1 MSSVTNMHKERD
13 SYYESLRG
21 IAILMVI
28 AIHTFPVSDFDS
40 LASWISISFR
50 QLLNCAVPI
59 FLAISGYF
67 LAKKGE
73 MSRTQYLSFLQ
84 KQIPRVY
91 IPALIW
97 SLPLFALY
105 VWANGCNLVGFTK
118 QLILMLIC
126 AYSVYYFIIL
136 IIQFYILSPVLLKL
150 SQSLTGLFIA
160 SISSFACVVIINY
173 ILPSGGI
180 YPPLVAYAGPFP
192 VWIIFFIVGMY
203 LSRRQRNYSLFIP
216 IIGGGIALL
225 LSVVEARYIHYL
237 YGGGYGYKASAFLF
251 SFFIILMLFHP
262 KMSQLFNKL
271 PIVTRYLP
279 VLGKYSFAL
288 YLVHCYIIKFFLVHI
303 KIDYWFINFAIVTI
317 ISLLLIVISKIIL
330 PRSVWGYVGIK

>member
-1 MSSVTNMHKERD
+1 MSSVTNIHKERD

-28 AIHTFPVSDFDS
+28 LIHTFPASGFDS
-40 LASWISISFR
+40 LTSWISISFR

-73 MSRTQYLSFLQ
+73 MPRTQYLSFLQ

-105 VWANGCNLVGFTK
+105 VWANGCNLVGLTK

-150 SQSLTGLFIA
+150 SQSLTGLFVA

-173 ILPSGGI
+173 ILPSGSI

-203 LSRRQRNYSLFIP
+203 LSRRQRNYSSFIP
-216 IIGGGIALL
+216 IVGGVL
-225 LSVVEARYIHYL
+225 HCFYL
-237 YGGGYGYKASAFLF
+237 
-251 SFFIILMLFHP
+251 
-262 KMSQLFNKL
+262 
-271 PIVTRYLP
+271 
-279 VLGKYSFAL
+279 
-288 YLVHCYIIKFFLVHI
+288 
-303 KIDYWFINFAIVTI
+303 W
-317 ISLLLIVISKIIL
+317 
-330 PRSVWGYVGIK
+330 